1 MADWQNTG
9 EVILKE
15 EAKIEVR
22 MLGEFSLSFKGT
34 VVSGN
39 GARSSRTVSLL
50 AYLICHRERMVPVSE
65 LIHLKG
71 TGKDNSAPVAALR
84 TMLCRVRR
92 MISPIEEQAG
102 KALVITKDGRYGWNP
117 ECAVD
122 LDTERLEEMYK
133 SLLPDGRGMDGNDCI
148 QMLEL
153 YRGDFLQHLS
163 DEQWT
168 ESFAAYYREIYIAAV
183 RQSMPRLMEKGLLR
197 EAIGYCRNAI
207 PLSPYCEELYRW
219 QMKAYLACG
228 EAGNAIDAYERLRLA
243 LYEDL
248 GVFPG
253 EETEAIY
260 QESVLKV
267 RGESLTIDQ
276 IREQLQERGFARGA
290 MVCDYTTFQLFY
302 QAEAR
307 AALRRGDAV
316 HIGVFS
322 VSSRGKEPLTPKA
335 LHRAM
340 EQMRTQICTSLR
352 TGDIVSCCSPSQY
365 IIMLVQANYENSQMV
380 CERVERRFYCEHPR
394 SPARVKSTLFS
405 LKPTL
410 MEQL

>member
-153 YRGDFLQHLS
+153 YR
-163 DEQWT
+163 
-168 ESFAAYYREIYIAAV
+168 
-183 RQSMPRLMEKGLLR
+183 
-197 EAIGYCRNAI
+197 
-207 PLSPYCEELYRW
+207 W

-253 EETEAIY
+253 EETGAIY

-276 IREQLQERGFARGA
+276 IREQLQERGFAGGA